1 MLRLVICLLCLE
13 LTIAFDCTA
22 GGEYRVTGARSAGMG
37 HSSVTLTDLW
47 SSFNNQAA
55 LARLESTVA
64 GIYYENRFNLREL
77 SYKAAACAI
86 PMHSGTLALSVSHYG
101 FELWN
106 ESKGGIA
113 YGRSFGKYLCAGM
126 QLDFI
131 RIHQQESYGNIG
143 FVTFEVSALS
153 QLTPSFAIGAHLYNP
168 ISVSVSKVTDERA
181 PACFRVGA
189 SYKASNRF
197 LITAEAGSSSDNE
210 VNLSAGI
217 EAELTS
223 AVFLRTGISTNP
235 AMWSFGVGVN
245 YKALTID
252 ISTAYHAVLG
262 FSPQSSLICHF

>member
-1 MLRLVICLLCLE
+1 MLRIAICLICLE

-22 GGEYRVTGARSAGMG
+22 GGEYRITGARSAGMG

-55 LARLESTVA
+55 LARLQSPVA
-64 GIYYENRFNLREL
+64 GIYYENRFNLHEL
-77 SYKAAACAI
+77 AYKAAACAI
-86 PMHSGTLALSVSHYG
+86 PMHSGTFALSVSHYG

-113 YGRSFGKYLCAGM
+113 YGRSFGKYLSAGM

-131 RIHQQESYGNIG
+131 RIHQQEPYGNIS
-143 FVTFEVSALS
+143 FVTFEVSVLS
-153 QLTPSFAIGAHLYNP
+153 QLSPSFSIGALLYNP
-168 ISVSVSKVTDERA
+168 VSASISKVTDERA
-181 PACFRVGA
+181 PACLRVGA
-189 SYKASNRF
+189 WYKASDRF
-197 LITAEAGSSSDNE
+197 LITAEAGGSSDE
-210 VNLSAGI
+210 ELKLSAGL

-223 AVFLRTGISTNP
+223 AVFLRTGISTDP
-235 AMWSFGVGVN
+235 AIWSFGAGVN

-252 ISTAYHAVLG
+252 ISTSYHPVLG